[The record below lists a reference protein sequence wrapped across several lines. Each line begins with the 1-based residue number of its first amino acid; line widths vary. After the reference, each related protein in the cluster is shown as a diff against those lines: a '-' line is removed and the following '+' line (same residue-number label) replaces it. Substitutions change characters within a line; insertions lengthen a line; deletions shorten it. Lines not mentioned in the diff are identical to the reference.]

1 VAQDVPRKKSV
12 CLLNFWQGNER
23 NKTIK
28 RTLKRFLT
36 EKWKGEAMENKIT
49 LIGDVVSAPRESH
62 KSNGKKFYKFFI
74 GVERRSGVADILP
87 VLFDEKIC
95 DTEISGTVFVSGKII
110 TRHVK
115 TGSGEAI
122 LMYVMADTIT
132 KPEDD
137 SHLNEVSL
145 DGIIEEK
152 HLRETPLGR
161 KICDVKL
168 KNVRE
173 NGKEDLITCIA
184 WGKGAEYTDSLALGD
199 RVSTYGRLQ
208 SRRYKKTCK
217 DGHVVEKVTYELSI
231 KGIVWV

>member
-1 VAQDVPRKKSV
+1 
-12 CLLNFWQGNER
+12 
-23 NKTIK
+23 
-28 RTLKRFLT
+28 
-36 EKWKGEAMENKIT
+36 MENRIT

-87 VLFDEKIC
+87 VLFDE
-95 DTEISGTVFVSGKII
+95 EISDTGISGRVYVSGKII

-115 TGSGEAI
+115 TGSGKAI
-122 LMYVMADTIT
+122 LTYVMADTIT
-132 KPEDD
+132 KPGDD
-137 SHLNEVSL
+137 SPLNSPLNEVSL

-152 HLRETPLGR
+152 QLRETPLGR

-168 KNVRE
+168 KNIRE

-184 WGKGAEYTDSLALGD
+184 WGKCAEYTNSLALGD
-199 RVSTYGRLQ
+199 AVSTYGRLQ

-217 DGHVVEKVTYELSI
+217 DGRVVEKVTYEFSI
-231 KGIVWV
+231 KGIVGV

>member
-1 VAQDVPRKKSV
+1 
-12 CLLNFWQGNER
+12 
-23 NKTIK
+23 
-28 RTLKRFLT
+28 
-36 EKWKGEAMENKIT
+36 MENRIT

-62 KSNGKKFYKFFI
+62 KSNGKIFYKFFI
-74 GVERRSGVADILP
+74 GVERKSGVADILP
-87 VLFDEKIC
+87 VLFDKGIS
-95 DTEISGTVFVSGKII
+95 DSGISGTVCVNGKII
-110 TRHVK
+110 TRRVK
-115 TGSGEAI
+115 TGSGEAV
-122 LMYVMADTIT
+122 LMYVMTDTIT

-137 SHLNEVSL
+137 SPLNEVIL

-152 HLRETPLGR
+152 HLRKTPLGR

-199 RVSTYGRLQ
+199 RVSAYGRLQ

-217 DGHVVEKVTYELSI
+217 DGRVVEKVTYELSI
-231 KGIVWV
+231 KGIVGV

>member
-1 VAQDVPRKKSV
+1 
-12 CLLNFWQGNER
+12 
-23 NKTIK
+23 
-28 RTLKRFLT
+28 
-36 EKWKGEAMENKIT
+36 MENKIT

-87 VLFDEKIC
+87 VLFDE
-95 DTEISGTVFVSGKII
+95 EISDTGISGRVYVSGKII

-115 TGSGEAI
+115 TGSGKAI
-122 LMYVMADTIT
+122 LTYVMADTI
-132 KPEDD
+132 KPKDD
-137 SHLNEVSL
+137 VPLNEVSL

-168 KNVRE
+168 KNARE

-199 RVSTYGRLQ
+199 KVSTYGRLQ

-217 DGHVVEKVTYELSI
+217 DGRVVEKVTYEFSI
-231 KGIVWV
+231 KGIVGV